1 MRILLI
7 TSIMVSVFYMNGQTG
22 KENMKNNDTLNKTQ
36 EQWRQ
41 ELTPEQYTVLREC
54 GTEPPFT
61 GKYYNYD
68 KKGTYHCAACGA
80 ELFNSDT
87 KYDSGS
93 GWPSFYRAINKK
105 AIIEELDT
113 SFDMQRIKL
122 KCAKCNG
129 HLGHIFPDG
138 PKPNGLRYCVN
149 SISLD
154 FINQESEKENK

>member
-1 MRILLI
+1 MRVLLI
-7 TSIMVSVFYMNGQTG
+7 TTLIISCFYLRGQTI
-22 KENMKNNDTLNKTQ
+22 KKNMKDNDKTIKTE
-36 EQWRQ
+36 EQWEE
-41 ELTPEQYTVLREC
+41 ELTPEQYIVLREC

-61 GKYYNYD
+61 GKYYNFD
-68 KKGTYHCAACGA
+68 KKGTYQCAACGA

-93 GWPSFYRAINKK
+93 GWPSFYEAIDQE
-105 AIIEELDT
+105 AIIKEIDT
-113 SFDMQRIKL
+113 SFGMQRIKL
-122 KCAKCNG
+122 KCAKCNS

-154 FINQESEKENK
+154 FIKQKSEKENN